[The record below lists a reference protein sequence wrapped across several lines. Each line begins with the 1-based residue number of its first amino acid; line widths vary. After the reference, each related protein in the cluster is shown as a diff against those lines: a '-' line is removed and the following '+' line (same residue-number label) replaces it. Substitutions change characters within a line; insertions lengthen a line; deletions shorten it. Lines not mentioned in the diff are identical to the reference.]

1 VTENIAENIMKSL
14 VLTSKYLLIVDLIER
29 SVETEIVL
37 QDIETVEL
45 ADENIVRV
53 CTKYED
59 EIEIEEEPSK
69 CQELIQAFKM
79 SKQFL

>member
-1 VTENIAENIMKSL
+1 MKSL

-29 SVETEIVL
+29 KVETEIVL

-53 CTKYED
+53 CTNYED
-59 EIEIEEEPSK
+59 EIEIEEEPLK